1 MHLAIQTA
9 QYGAEVSDL
18 LEVWL
23 GAERLGFRSAWL
35 MDHFV
40 PVVAPSTEP
49 MLESWTALSAL
60 LAQTSTIRGGVLV
73 SANTFR
79 HPAVLARMA
88 ATVDRLSG
96 GRLEVGLGAAW
107 NADEHRANGV
117 PFPGTRDR
125 LEMLDEA
132 CQVLR
137 LLWTQPEADFDGRHY
152 RLERAP
158 CEPKPMQAHLP
169 LLLGGRGERRTLRT
183 VARYADRWNGSGSVE
198 MLVHSAEV
206 LRGHCAEV
214 GRDPGTIAL
223 TVMNEFH
230 LTSDA
235 AEARRRLARA
245 ARFRNLTP
253 DEVRTRVW
261 IGGPS
266 EIAELIGG
274 FAAAG
279 FDEAILGLNPPYGP
293 QTVDMLEATRAA
305 LADHP
310 V

>member
-1 MHLAIQTA
+1 
-9 QYGAEVSDL
+9 
-18 LEVWL
+18 
-23 GAERLGFRSAWL
+23 
-35 MDHFV
+35 
-40 PVVAPSTEP
+40 
-49 MLESWTALSAL
+49 
-60 LAQTSTIRGGVLV
+60 
-73 SANTFR
+73 
-79 HPAVLARMA
+79 
-88 ATVDRLSG
+88 
-96 GRLEVGLGAAW
+96 
-107 NADEHRANGV
+107 
-117 PFPGTRDR
+117 
-125 LEMLDEA
+125 
-132 CQVLR
+132 
-137 LLWTQPEADFDGRHY
+137 
-152 RLERAP
+152 
-158 CEPKPMQAHLP
+158 
-169 LLLGGRGERRTLRT
+169 
-183 VARYADRWNGSGSVE
+183 